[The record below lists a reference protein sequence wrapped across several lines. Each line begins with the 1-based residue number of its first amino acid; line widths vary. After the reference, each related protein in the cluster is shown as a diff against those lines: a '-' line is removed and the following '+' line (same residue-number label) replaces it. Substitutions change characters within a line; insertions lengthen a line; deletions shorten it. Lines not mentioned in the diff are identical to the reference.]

1 MTPSVALTRASSLKE
16 GAYHISAYKKKEEK
30 KQPEQLQNC
39 LGCLFVIIFYTYAS
53 LFEGG
58 GMPKA

>member
-30 KQPEQLQNC
+30 ATLTAVKL
-39 LGCLFVIIFYTYAS
+39 LRLLFCDHFYTYAS

>member
-16 GAYHISAYKKKEEK
+16 GAYRRIQEKRRK

-58 GMPKA
+58 GMPMA

>member
-16 GAYHISAYKKKEEK
+16 GAYQRIQEKRRK

-39 LGCLFVIIFYTYAS
+39 LGCLFVIIFYTYTS